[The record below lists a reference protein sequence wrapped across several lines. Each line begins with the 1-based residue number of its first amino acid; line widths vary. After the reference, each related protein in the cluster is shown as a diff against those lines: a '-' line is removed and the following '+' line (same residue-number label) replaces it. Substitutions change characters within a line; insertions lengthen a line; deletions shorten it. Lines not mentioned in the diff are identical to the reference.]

1 MDHGERDHM
10 YEVTDVVCMTCDVNK
25 KGICTRKQ

>member
-10 YEVTDVVCMTCDVNK
+10 YEVTDVCVTCDVNK